1 MSKEAET
8 IFKEH
13 ILNDSNV
20 KAVVFISGKPDNFIA
35 GADID
40 MIKAVENGYK
50 RALSTILDANITA
63 LIAAVILFFMAS
75 GPVRGFSITLA
86 IGIFTSV
93 FTAFTFTRLLI
104 SIYAKSLK
112 PSLVGMKIND

>member
-1 MSKEAET
+1 MNTISQGMSKEAET

-40 MIKAVENGYK
+40 MIKAVENKVKASILKWQRFDKICLDYCSSFRITIIFGTIFGN
-50 RALSTILDANITA
+50 LS
-63 LIAAVILFFMAS
+63 
-75 GPVRGFSITLA
+75 
-86 IGIFTSV
+86 
-93 FTAFTFTRLLI
+93 AF
-104 SIYAKSLK
+104 
-112 PSLVGMKIND
+112 

>member
-1 MSKEAET
+1 MNTNYQGMTKEDET

-40 MIKAVENGYK
+40 MIKAVENK
-50 RALSTILDANITA
+50 
-63 LIAAVILFFMAS
+63 
-75 GPVRGFSITLA
+75 A
-86 IGIFTSV
+86 ICKK
-93 FTAFTFTRLLI
+93 LLW
-104 SIYAKSLK
+104 
-112 PSLVGMKIND
+112 LVMLC

>member
-1 MSKEAET
+1 MNTISQGMSKEAET

-40 MIKAVENGYK
+40 MIKAVENKADLQEITMAGHALFDTIKATGIPLVSAINGPCLGGGLEWAMYCDYRIASSSK
-50 RALSTILDANITA
+50 RTILGY
-63 LIAAVILFFMAS
+63 LRS
-75 GPVRGFSITLA
+75 S
-86 IGIFTSV
+86 
-93 FTAFTFTRLLI
+93 
-104 SIYAKSLK
+104 
-112 PSLVGMKIND
+112 

>member
-1 MSKEAET
+1 
-8 IFKEH
+8 
-13 ILNDSNV
+13 
-20 KAVVFISGKPDNFIA
+20 
-35 GADID
+35 
-40 MIKAVENGYK
+40 
-50 RALSTILDANITA
+50 
-63 LIAAVILFFMAS
+63 MAS